1 MEENMKRSSKLI
13 WPLVLLWAV
22 VFLLCWQAPASAQ
35 TAPSVWYVVE
45 KGQWKTLGWDAV
57 TQLTD
62 NDPLPPAT
70 EATLSYNVSVKSFK
84 TGAIIAIGSG
94 ITTTSL
100 EIVLPQRGKYIAGV
114 SAQLLYA
121 GETVPIVSAISWSE
135 DPTVCLDGKT
145 FGLQF
150 QTGAKGPKQLK

>member
-1 MEENMKRSSKLI
+1 MRSNRIFFVGFFTAL
-13 WPLVLLWAV
+13 LVILLALV
-22 VFLLCWQAPASAQ
+22 IGTAHAQ
-35 TAPSVWYVVE
+35 TPPSVWYVVE
-45 KGQWKTLGWDAV
+45 KGQWKTLGWDPV

-70 EATLSYNVSVKSFK
+70 EATLSYNISVKSFK
-84 TGAIIAIGSG
+84 TGAVIPIASG

-121 GETVPIVSAISWSE
+121 GETIPKVSLISWSE
-135 DPTVCLDGKT
+135 NPTVCLDGKT

-150 QTGAKGPKQLK
+150 QTGTKDPKGLK

>member
-13 WPLVLLWAV
+13 WSLVLLWAV
-22 VFLLCWQAPASAQ
+22 VLLLCWQAPASAQ
-35 TAPSVWYVVE
+35 TPPSVWYVVE

-57 TQLTD
+57 TQLAD

>member
-1 MEENMKRSSKLI
+1 MKRIHKLI
-13 WPLVLLWAV
+13 WSLVLLWAV
-22 VFLLCWQAPASAQ
+22 VLLLCWQALASAQ
-35 TAPSVWYVVE
+35 TPPSVWYVVE

-84 TGAIIAIGSG
+84 TGVIIPIGSG
-94 ITTTSL
+94 ITATSL
-100 EIVLPQRGKYIAGV
+100 EIVLPQRGKYITGV

-121 GETVPIVSAISWSE
+121 GETIPIVSAISWSE